1 MWSAT
6 RRVFGAS
13 SYLVSRLTGEY
24 VLDHHSASHWAPL
37 YDVHENAWID
47 EWVAD
52 GRPGAGAAPA
62 RLAAG
67 ASAER

>member
-47 EWVAD
+47 EWAEPSPRGCRCPGWS
-52 GRPGAGAAPA
+52 GR
-62 RLAAG
+62 RT
-67 ASAER
+67 SAEP